1 MRRRAVVTNFLTIG
15 AIGLPWPAAAAAQRR
30 VALVIGNSAYQ
41 YVTPLVNPA
50 HDAQL
55 IGRTLAALNFT
66 LIGNQPM
73 LDLNQQDFA
82 GAIAA
87 FGEAIIGADV
97 ALFYYSGHGLQV
109 GATNWLV
116 PVSARPETIQDVNR
130 QMVSVD
136 LVLQQLQN
144 ANPALGVVILDA
156 CRDNPFPGLNMQGA
170 GDGLAQMTAPN
181 RTIICY
187 STQPGNVAVDGSGAN
202 SPYTAALAQA
212 MQSPGLNLFQT
223 FNAVGL
229 AVEKATNGAQQPWT
243 SSSPIADDFYFAGRG
258 KFSTVVTAYDGHYVG
273 QAQPGTGCVAIHIDI
288 DVTNGTA
295 SGTASKILYELYGPS
310 SVVHGAVAP
319 DGSVIFSLTKNSDR
333 SPGAA
338 ISGQFAPTGSG
349 MVFTGSMG
357 GLTAACQRSVN
368 LTRQ

>member
-1 MRRRAVVTNFLTIG
+1 MRRRAVVQNLLPL
-15 AIGLPWPAAAAAQRR
+15 AALGLPAWPAAAAQRR

-41 YVTPLVNPA
+41 YVNPLVNPA

-55 IGRTLAALNFT
+55 IGHTLAALNFT
-66 LIGNQPM
+66 LIGNQPL

-82 GAIAA
+82 ASIAA
-87 FGEAIIGADV
+87 FGDAIVGADV

-116 PVSARPETIQDVNR
+116 PVSARPETIQDVST
-130 QMVSVD
+130 QMVSVN

-144 ANPALGVVILDA
+144 ANPSLGVVILDA
-156 CRDNPFPGLNMQGA
+156 CRDNPFTGLNIQGA
-170 GDGLAQMTAPN
+170 ADGLAQMTAPN

-187 STQPGNVAVDGSGAN
+187 STQPGNVAVDGSGNN

-243 SSSPIADDFYFAGRG
+243 SSSPIADDFYFAGPG
-258 KFSTVVTAYDGHYVG
+258 KISTVVTAFDGHYVG
-273 QAQPGTGCVAIHIDI
+273 RAGPGTGCPPVAITIDI
-288 DVTNGTA
+288 TNGTA
-295 SGTASKILYELYGPS
+295 SGSAMKIVYGLYGPPS
-310 SVVHGAVAP
+310 AIRGAVSP
-319 DGSVIFSLTKNSDR
+319 DGSVIFSLTR
-333 SPGAA
+333 STDNAPGAA
-338 ISGQFAPTGSG
+338 ISGQFAPSGGG
-349 MVFTGSMG
+349 MVFNGSMG
-357 GLTAACQRSVN
+357 GKTVACMRTVT